1 MTADVVSGQSVFVLD
16 KDQNLEDV
24 HTRCLPPSRLVIYTS
39 RRTRHAG
46 RKQAPSVHPC
56 VRLTGSGGQLKIRYI
71 QMYVMII
78 QRSDRF
84 RRKPAEF
91 LSCLQ
96 CAAFCAGRVLFS
108 EPEGRLR
115 SSGHGI

>member
-71 QMYVMII
+71 RDEY
-78 QRSDRF
+78 
-84 RRKPAEF
+84 
-91 LSCLQ
+91 
-96 CAAFCAGRVLFS
+96 
-108 EPEGRLR
+108 PEE
-115 SSGHGI
+115 